1 MGATASKAN
10 KITPLSVLSVSAK
23 QLQQQNAQLQNELES
38 GKQQNAQVH
47 QQLENSRQQI
57 AQLQQQLESV
67 KQQNAQLQ
75 QQLECDKRQNAQLQ
89 SGAESEAQL
98 LEAAPNVSTSHATFA
113 KCSAGI
119 SSGKNHRC
127 EQYLRNVF
135 NRYKDTSGGLS
146 GLSLVQA
153 LQEVDA
159 PTIPTSDQDVEGII
173 KQFDANSNKTLEFGE
188 FQQ

>member
-1 MGATASKAN
+1 MGGTASKAN

-57 AQLQQQLESV
+57 AQLQQQLDSSKQQVAQLQRQLESG

-75 QQLECDKRQNAQLQ
+75 SE
-89 SGAESEAQL
+89 AESEAQL
-98 LEAAPNVSTSHATFA
+98 LGAASNVSSSHATFA

-119 SSGKNHRC
+119 VSGQKRHH
-127 EQYLRNVF
+127 EQYLRDIF
-135 NRYKDTSGGLS
+135 ARYKDASGGLC
-146 GLSLVQA
+146 GQSLVQA

-159 PTIPTSDQDVEGII
+159 PNVPTSDQDVEGII
-173 KQFDANSNKTLEFGE
+173 KQFDANSNVVL
-188 FQQ
+188 